1 MNQSTTPVKVPKNVF
16 EGLEFVRK
24 EGLTNMFDINSVQ
37 RFAHQYDYYE
47 TVVWLDNP
55 DNRKIYRDGMFR
67 GFEPS
72 ESAETNAT
80 A

>member
-1 MNQSTTPVKVPKNVF
+1 MSQTATPVKVPKNVF

-24 EGLTNMFDINSVQ
+24 ECLTNMFNINSVQ
-37 RFAHQYDYYE
+37 RFAHQHDYHE
-47 TVVWLDNP
+47 TVVWLDDP

-72 ESAETNAT
+72 EPPETNTT